1 MKHKHNLV
9 AFIGIGVQKS
19 ATTWMYSMLT
29 SHPEIKGAKGGLK
42 NKEVNFF
49 NRSYF
54 LGFDWYNNKFEF
66 GDHIVGEFSTLYFPE
81 CSVPERVY
89 KYNPDIKLIL
99 IVRNPIDRAFSQH
112 KFQFMKNRL
121 SEKSKDFDCALEIN
135 PSYID
140 QGLYAKHLAN
150 WLNFFTL
157 KQILIITFDDIKDNC
172 GNELKKAYKFLG
184 VDENYVPDAIQS
196 KVNASYHVKSRLLNR
211 AYSGIARRLPD
222 VVVKIFKKTGLTS
235 IVRRANRKKISDEVI
250 KPMTTETRHN
260 LNTIFKDDIVDFES
274 MISRDLSQLK

>member
-1 MKHKHNLV
+1 MKNKNNLV
-9 AFIGIGVQKS
+9 DFIGIGVQKS

-121 SEKSKDFDCALEIN
+121 SDYQEETGQMYNLEAT
-135 PSYID
+135 PAEGVSYR
-140 QGLYAKHLAN
+140 LAKVD
-150 WLNFFTL
+150 
-157 KQILIITFDDIKDNC
+157 KQKHPDIITQGKKDPYYTNSSQ
-172 GNELKKAYKFLG
+172 LP
-184 VDENYVPDAIQS
+184 VDFTTDLFEALDLQDSLQTKYTGGTVLHGFIGEEITDTETCKQLVRKIAENYHLPYFTITPTFSICPEHGYFSGKHETCPYEEPDNNEEES
-196 KVNASYHVKSRLLNR
+196 GVN
-211 AYSGIARRLPD
+211 I
-222 VVVKIFKKTGLTS
+222 
-235 IVRRANRKKISDEVI
+235 ISNQTD
-250 KPMTTETRHN
+250 
-260 LNTIFKDDIVDFES
+260 KDGGE
-274 MISRDLSQLK
+274 M